1 MSDRKSY
8 RSKSN
13 DSDEKT
19 ESWTPREHGFNS
31 NQPDKDDIVGSP
43 DWKPTPVVFAG
54 FLVRDMELATSN
66 LRIAMQSY
74 SGPVT
79 VREVKEAMLHSVD
92 TIEKLLATQVKAGA
106 VKIDSA
112 GFRYSLVSA

>member
-8 RSKSN
+8 RGKSN
-13 DSDEKT
+13 DDNEKP
-19 ESWTPREHGFNS
+19 EAWTPREHGFNS

-43 DWKPTPVVFAG
+43 DWNPTPTVFAG

-79 VREVKEAMLHSVD
+79 VREIKESLLHSID